1 MGAQMF
7 ITNLWTEAGVYR
19 EGFGELSQ
27 YIHPELNANKTTSLL
42 HKEMSSQGGE
52 TALPNYWSPDSF
64 PGLRKLLSHS
74 KGESL
79 FYKQVLLALILALM
93 ICE

>member
-1 MGAQMF
+1 MF
-7 ITNLWTEAGVYR
+7 ITNLWTEAGLYR
-19 EGFGELSQ
+19 KGFGELSQ

-64 PGLRKLLSHS
+64 PGL
-74 KGESL
+74 
-79 FYKQVLLALILALM
+79 
-93 ICE
+93 